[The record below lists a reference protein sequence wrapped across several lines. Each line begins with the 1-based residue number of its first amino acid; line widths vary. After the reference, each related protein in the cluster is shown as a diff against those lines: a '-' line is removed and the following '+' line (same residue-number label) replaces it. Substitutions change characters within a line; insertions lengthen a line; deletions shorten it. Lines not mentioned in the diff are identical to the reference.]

1 MSANCEEVRAQ
12 VAELALGIADGEARA
27 SGLAHVARCAECRQE
42 LETLTKLGDEL
53 LALAPEREPSA
64 GFESRVLERIDA
76 ERGSPGRATVRR
88 RRRWLPRVLIPVA
101 SAALAATAAAFIAL
115 DVTARTGGR
124 TRYRATL
131 HEAEGRYFS
140 AARLRSPG
148 GQQVGVAFGYQ
159 GKPSWV
165 FVVVRG
171 TAGYQRYDAEVVT
184 TDGRRVKVPGAHLS
198 HGSWGQAIP
207 LDMHDVA
214 GLRLVGVQRGEVLN
228 AQFK

>member
-1 MSANCEEVRAQ
+1 MSCW
-12 VAELALGIADGEARA
+12 L
-27 SGLAHVARCAECRQE
+27 
-42 LETLTKLGDEL
+42 
-53 LALAPEREPSA
+53 LAPEREPSA

-115 DVTARTGGR
+115 DVTREDRQAGA
-124 TRYRATL
+124 RYRATL
-131 HEAEGRYFS
+131 QEAEGRYFS

-171 TAGYQRYDAEVVT
+171 AAGYQRYDAEVVT